1 MTRLYQLPFSNK
13 AWTSV
18 SVSWPHFIYELDWQ
32 HLASARSLFS
42 PSHTCNNPDCTL
54 SLKGQKLQTV
64 TQHQRVLDTL
74 QGPVPVYSA
83 FLKCQGTIN
92 SYFWVV
98 IDLKSNPQFW
108 LEDCN
113 TDYHLDYFVKGGVCF
128 YYERIQDVL
137 QISDHQFVE
146 KTLINSWRVGMNLA
160 WVSASNCAAT
170 YLHTHNIK
178 EGSHLP
184 ETWLFQPKLNT
195 KNIYDGF
202 VLLALLEDHQR
213 HSSILSVPHEGEQSD
228 WFKIVM
234 QDRNHRVRL
243 YGQDERLHWC
253 EKCVQGYPATDG
265 QCKSCNSY
273 LDLKAGNWADYW
285 CL

>member
-1 MTRLYQLPFSNK
+1 M
-13 AWTSV
+13 
-18 SVSWPHFIYELDWQ
+18 
-32 HLASARSLFS
+32 
-42 PSHTCNNPDCTL
+42 
-54 SLKGQKLQTV
+54 
-64 TQHQRVLDTL
+64 
-74 QGPVPVYSA
+74 
-83 FLKCQGTIN
+83 
-92 SYFWVV
+92 
-98 IDLKSNPQFW
+98 IDLKSNLQFW

-128 YYERIQDVL
+128 YYEMIQDVL

-170 YLHTHNIK
+170 YLHTHDIK

-228 WFKIVM
+228 
-234 QDRNHRVRL
+234 
-243 YGQDERLHWC
+243 
-253 EKCVQGYPATDG
+253 
-265 QCKSCNSY
+265 
-273 LDLKAGNWADYW
+273 
-285 CL
+285 